1 MTVGLKS
8 WLLQLATTSM
18 VGTGVETFILTY
30 TSERGLFQFR
40 SLQLT
45 YRYKYEDQSKLSTNL
60 GQSFTCQ
67 VGYRPPCKTQNMVG
81 FFLGGKTLDNMDEVR
96 RMFSTFWTRYDKTH
110 PGSMPALPETTI
122 PILIHGDEGRSL
134 CKRPVMIVSFQC
146 IIPWCGEN
154 VKNSSQMLAY
164 VSLKHFV
171 IFKSCLVKIFSLS
184 QD

>member
-81 FFLGGKTLDNMDEVR
+81 FFSWWEDFGQYG
-96 RMFSTFWTRYDKTH
+96 
-110 PGSMPALPETTI
+110 
-122 PILIHGDEGRSL
+122 
-134 CKRPVMIVSFQC
+134 
-146 IIPWCGEN
+146 
-154 VKNSSQMLAY
+154 
-164 VSLKHFV
+164 
-171 IFKSCLVKIFSLS
+171 
-184 QD
+184 

>member
-8 WLLQLATTSM
+8 WLLQLAMTSM

-81 FFLGGKTLDNMDEVR
+81 FFFLVGRL
-96 RMFSTFWTRYDKTH
+96 WTIWMKSVGCFPH
-110 PGSMPALPETTI
+110 SGPGMTK
-122 PILIHGDEGRSL
+122 PILVRCLHCL
-134 CKRPVMIVSFQC
+134 KRPFR
-146 IIPWCGEN
+146 
-154 VKNSSQMLAY
+154 Y
-164 VSLKHFV
+164 
-171 IFKSCLVKIFSLS
+171 LS
-184 QD
+184 MEMKADLCAKDL